1 MATQEFSY
9 FMTVTIQIKGTAKK
23 NTVRD
28 TILQKLQEAK
38 TAGNIEQADWS
49 LTGTPTPEGGKI

>member
-23 NTVRD
+23 NAVRD
-28 TILQKLQEAK
+28 AILQKLQEAK
-38 TAGNIEQADWS
+38 TAGNIEQADWT

>member
-9 FMTVTIQIKGTAKK
+9 VMTVSIQIKGTAKK

-28 TILQKLQEAK
+28 IILQKLNEAK
-38 TAGNIEQADWS
+38 AVGNIEQADWS
-49 LTGTPTPEGGKI
+49 ITGTPSPEGGKI

>member
-9 FMTVTIQIKGTAKK
+9 VMTVSIKIKGTAKK

-28 TILQKLQEAK
+28 TILQKLQEVK
-38 TAGNIEQADWS
+38 TADNIEQVDWS
-49 LTGTPTPEGGKI
+49 ITGTPTPEGGKI

>member
-9 FMTVTIQIKGTAKK
+9 SMTVTIQIKGTAKK

-28 TILQKLQEAK
+28 IILQKLNEAK
-38 TAGNIEQADWS
+38 AAGNIEQADWT